1 MKTRQEIKAIA
12 KTQFKA
18 NYWNCVLAVLLVSVV
33 LGVISVIGSAQNV
46 QQITSGGD
54 GAVSATLSVRA
65 GVGGLLSLLLSGPLT
80 IGLNFF
86 FVKNYIGARDE
97 ISVTTPFSQAFTN
110 YPRKLGGSLW
120 MALFIFLWSLLFI
133 IPGIIKTFSYSMT
146 EFILADC
153 PNVKARDALKLSKRI
168 MKGHKGELFV
178 LYLSFIGW
186 GILTALTVGILGIF
200 YTGPYMQSTFAGYY
214 LEVREEALRTGA
226 VTIEQLSGTQPV

>member
-1 MKTRQEIKAIA
+1 MKGRVHIMKTRQEIKAIA
-12 KTQFKA
+12 KTQFKS
-18 NYWNCVLAVLLVSVV
+18 NYWNCVLALLLVSVV

-133 IPGIIKTFSYSMT
+133 VPGIIKAYEYRLVPYIVSENPSIICSLP
-146 EFILADC
+146 FIHHCTHSSLLSLSRINWFFC
-153 PNVKARDALKLSKRI
+153 TGFARYGRVPSLPDTLI
-168 MKGHKGELFV
+168 MIRFRA
-178 LYLSFIGW
+178 I
-186 GILTALTVGILGIF
+186 
-200 YTGPYMQSTFAGYY
+200 
-214 LEVREEALRTGA
+214 RTSSPI
-226 VTIEQLSGTQPV
+226 TRF